1 MPMSPTGK
9 DEPFQPAEG
18 AFSPAQLIRTE
29 AAALEALAARLDGAM
44 ADSFWRAVDMIV
56 HCGQQKGRV
65 VVTGMGKSGII
76 AQKIAATL
84 SSTGSPALFL
94 HPAEAVHGDL
104 GVLMPGD
111 VVIALSASG
120 ETEEILR
127 LLATVKRKGD
137 ALITFCCNL
146 QSTLAAASD
155 VALDCSVERE
165 ACGLN
170 LAPTASTTS
179 MLALGDALAVAVS
192 LRKGFRAEDFAEL
205 HPGGKLGKQL
215 AKVRESMHTGEDV
228 PVVAPL
234 TTMADV
240 IFEMSSKKLGMTTV
254 QESGRLRGVISDSN
268 LRRIGA
274 RRRRGSGQDGR
285 RGDERASTHDCRGRA
300 RGQGVGD
307 PRRAQDYVAR
317 RRQRG
322 AKGRRRCASARS
334 VGCGADLTKWG
345 EVHGQ
350 NRAENRLRDVF
361 ALRGHLPITP
371 FKFSRLP
378 GRHEFRRINL
388 NHMAFVGGSST
399 DNCTDPMD
407 FILGVPPAHCGAG
420 ICGPRHMHLGRNFSF
435 RFQLRFPLGSS

>member
-1 MPMSPTGK
+1 MSPTGK

-29 AAALEALAARLDGAM
+29 AAALEALAARLDGPM
-44 ADSFWRAVDMIV
+44 ADSFARAVDMIV
-56 HCGQQKGRV
+56 RCGEQNGRV

-137 ALITFCCNL
+137 ALVTFCCNL

-215 AKVRESMHTGEDV
+215 AKVRELMHIGEDV
-228 PVVAPL
+228 PIVATSTP
-234 TTMADV
+234 MADV

-254 QESGRLRGVISDSN
+254 QEAGLLRGVISDGD
-268 LRRIGA
+268 LRRLLEREGGA
-274 RRRRGSGQDGR
+274 ALGKTAGEAMNAHPRTIAAEELAARALAILE
-285 RGDERASTHDCRGRA
+285 ERKITSLVVVDVEQRVEGVVHLHDLW
-300 RGQGVGD
+300 GVE
-307 PRRAQDYVAR
+307 
-317 RRQRG
+317 
-322 AKGRRRCASARS
+322 
-334 VGCGADLTKWG
+334 L
-345 EVHGQ
+345 
-350 NRAENRLRDVF
+350 
-361 ALRGHLPITP
+361 I
-371 FKFSRLP
+371 
-378 GRHEFRRINL
+378 
-388 NHMAFVGGSST
+388 
-399 DNCTDPMD
+399 
-407 FILGVPPAHCGAG
+407 
-420 ICGPRHMHLGRNFSF
+420 
-435 RFQLRFPLGSS
+435 